1 MSVVKKPFQFTDH
14 PFSQR
19 IVTTV
24 AIVTTAVVTLLL
36 CWYVAEV
43 LLLFFAGILLAVLLH
58 GSAKLMSTYTPITEL
73 WARLLSVIL
82 LFMFL
87 GGSLWLLGPP
97 FVNGIDELTQRL
109 PGALNRLQEFL
120 QRHDSAAR
128 LADNFMQNVTNTLLT
143 SGLVSRLGGWFSNA
157 LGVVTGILIILV
169 TGLYLISEPRLYLN
183 GTLKLLPVPK
193 RQRARSVL
201 ETIGYSL
208 HWWFIGRFSSMLI
221 VGIMTYIGLL
231 WLDIPAALT
240 LAIFAGLLSFIP
252 NLGPILSVIPALLV
266 GLMQGFLTALYIAVL
281 YLGIQTVESYFIT
294 PLIQRSAVAL
304 PPAFLL
310 LVQLTMGVLFGLLGL
325 LLATPLAV
333 VLLIAT
339 QKLYIEDVLGDR
351 LETSE

>member
-1 MSVVKKPFQFTDH
+1 MNVVDKPFKLADH

-19 IVTTV
+19 ILTTV
-24 AIVTTAVVTLLL
+24 GIVTTAVLALLF

-43 LLLFFAGILLAVLLH
+43 LLLIFAGILLAVLLH
-58 GSAKLMSTYTPITEL
+58 GSAKLLSVYTPIPEP

-82 LFMFL
+82 LFLLL

-109 PGALNRLQEFL
+109 PGALSRLQEFL
-120 QRHDSAAR
+120 QRHDTVAK
-128 LADNFMQNVTNTLLT
+128 LFDNFQQNVTSTLLT

-157 LGVVTGILIILV
+157 LGLLTGLLIILV

-183 GTLKLLPVPK
+183 GALRLLPVS
-193 RQRARSVL
+193 RRERARSVL
-201 ETIGYSL
+201 ETMGHSL
-208 HWWFIGRFSSMLI
+208 HWWFMGRFSSMLI
-221 VGIMTYIGLL
+221 VGIMTYAGLL
-231 WLDIPAALT
+231 WLDVPAALT
-240 LAIFAGLLSFIP
+240 LAMLAGLLSFIP
-252 NLGPILSVIPALLV
+252 NLGPILSVVPALLV
-266 GLMQGFLTALYIAVL
+266 GLMQGFLTAVYIAVL

-310 LVQLTMGVLFGLLGL
+310 LVQLAMGVLFGLLGL

-351 LETSE
+351 L